1 MNISDSFVHFV
12 KVSKKTLLDFLIK
25 AQNQIIIA
33 KPGYTVEEIDQI
45 LKIVQERGIE
55 CSIYIDPD
63 ENAIRFG
70 FGEKEAL
77 EKIYKDIKALNV
89 KTAKHIRMSI
99 VIVDDSVLVYSPIAL
114 SWEDE
119 PKDLNFP
126 NGFIGGKSIA
136 KNLLEQIQGQKE
148 KIDIPENIIPFP
160 GCEFPH
166 KEEAEIEEEL
176 SNTIEILKENPPVN
190 PARLRQI
197 TIYRNRFKLLKM
209 TVMGAKITNKSLSLR
224 SFNSLIPDIDVRLK
238 NSWRVLT
245 KQDVDSL
252 TGIKDFFSNIGS
264 IHNKYTFDAKRFG
277 TLVEAKNKKH
287 FESCITL
294 EVYKLVENLM
304 GNISNENNNGNGEK
318 ITTLLSILS
327 ESRKGLITYLDSI
340 AKNNP
345 QCHDKLFNIFPGFK
359 KLLSKNKMT
368 KEEALREAVELFI
381 DEKLKFPSAQNMV
394 DLINVEFDYYDV
406 SDELLNNPDFDEVL
420 EEFKLQVRDYDKGYE
435 GVD

>member
-12 KVSKKTLLDFLIK
+12 KVSKRTLLDFLIK

-33 KPGYTVEEIDQI
+33 KPGYTVEEIEQI
-45 LKIVQERGIE
+45 LEIVQEKGIE

-63 ENAIRFG
+63 ENSIRFG

-77 EKIYKDIKALNV
+77 EIIYKEIKGLNV

-99 VIVDDSVLVYSPIAL
+99 VIVDDSVLVFSPIAL

-136 KNLLEQIQGQKE
+136 NTLLEQIQGQKE
-148 KIDIPENIIPFP
+148 KIAIPENIVPFP

-190 PARLRQI
+190 PARIRQI

-209 TVMGAKITNKSLSLR
+209 TVMGAKITNKSLNLR
-224 SFNSLIPDIDVRLK
+224 SFNSLIPDFDVRLR

-245 KQDVDSL
+245 KKDVDSL
-252 TGIKDFFSNIGS
+252 TGIKEFFSNIGS

-277 TLVEAKNKKH
+277 TLIEVKNKKH

-294 EVYKLVENLM
+294 EVNKLVENLK
-304 GNISNENNNGNGEK
+304 GNISNENINGSEKK
-318 ITTLLSILS
+318 ITTLVSILS
-327 ESRKGLITYLDSI
+327 ESREGLIAYLYSI
-340 AKNNP
+340 AINNP
-345 QCHDKLFNIFPGFK
+345 LCQDKLFNIFSGVK
-359 KLLSKNKMT
+359 KMLRKNMMT
-368 KEEALREAVELFI
+368 KVKALKEVVELFI
-381 DEKLKFPSAQNMV
+381 DEKLKFPSAQDMV

-406 SDELLNNPDFDEVL
+406 SDELLNNPDFDAVL

-435 GVD
+435 GVH